1 MSKLLRRLSLVI
13 RASRAGRGDE
23 LDRVISAIEEGARFE
38 GAAGVMLLALAKDG
52 GRCEH
57 AMRGAGSRYM
67 ITDELLGA
75 AYARKVKAYI
85 RRTKG
90 TDPFRIEDGK

>member
-1 MSKLLRRLSLVI
+1 MLKLLSRISTVI
-13 RASRAGRGDE
+13 RLSRAGRGHE
-23 LDRVISAIEEGARFE
+23 LDRVLAAMEDGARFE
-38 GAAGVMLLALAKDG
+38 GAAGVMLLELAKDG
-52 GRCEH
+52 GRSELH
-57 AMRGAGSRYM
+57 MRGYGSRYM

-85 RRTKG
+85 RRTVG